1 LGNLQSPNFIKMKT
15 IKSVFSIKDLENL
28 TGIKAHTIRMWEK
41 RYDLLEP
48 ERSKTNIRSYNL
60 RNMQKLLNINFL
72 NTNGFKISKIAAL
85 DENEITTKVREL
97 SISENIE
104 HHSFNA
110 FKLSMLNFNH
120 QLFYKTYN
128 QLLEEKSFR
137 QIFNEILHPFIINIG
152 MLWQTQTISSA
163 HERFIT
169 SHIRQ
174 KILIHIERLQSIDP
188 RPRTKTF
195 VLFLPVNEVNDLGL
209 LYINYELL
217 SKGYHTIYLGENIPT
232 ENLKQLNNLYKDI
245 TYISYLTE
253 MPSMKN
259 ISTYLDDIYETSLK
273 GTSNTM
279 LITGK
284 RIKDLNVE
292 NLPEKMTVY
301 KSLDNLVKDL

>member
-1 LGNLQSPNFIKMKT
+1 MGNLKSPNIIKMKT

-195 VLFLPVNEVNDLGL
+195 VLFLPVNEVNDIGL

>member
-1 LGNLQSPNFIKMKT
+1 MGNLKSPYIIKMKT

-72 NTNGFKISKIAAL
+72 NTSGFKISKIAAL

>member
-1 LGNLQSPNFIKMKT
+1 MKT

-137 QIFNEILHPFIINIG
+137 QIFNEILYPFIIDIG
-152 MLWQTQTISSA
+152 ILWQTQTISSA

-169 SHIRQ
+169 SHILQ

-188 RPRTKTF
+188 RPGTKTF
-195 VLFLPVNEVNDLGL
+195 VLFLAVNEGMILVY
-209 LYINYELL
+209 YILTMNSLV
-217 SKGYHTIYLGENIPT
+217 
-232 ENLKQLNNLYKDI
+232 KDI
-245 TYISYLTE
+245 T
-253 MPSMKN
+253 PSTLAK
-259 ISTYLDDIYETSLK
+259 TFQQKT
-273 GTSNTM
+273 
-279 LITGK
+279 
-284 RIKDLNVE
+284 
-292 NLPEKMTVY
+292 
-301 KSLDNLVKDL
+301 

>member
-1 LGNLQSPNFIKMKT
+1 MKT

-72 NTNGFKISKIAAL
+72 NTSGFKISKIAAL

>member
-1 LGNLQSPNFIKMKT
+1 MKT

-195 VLFLPVNEVNDLGL
+195 VLFLPVNEVNDIGL

-245 TYISYLTE
+245 NYISYLIE

-273 GTSNTM
+273 GTPNTM

>member
-1 LGNLQSPNFIKMKT
+1 MKT

-72 NTNGFKISKIAAL
+72 NTSGFKISKIAAL

-195 VLFLPVNEVNDLGL
+195 VLFLPVNEVNDIGL

-273 GTSNTM
+273 GTPNTM

>member
-1 LGNLQSPNFIKMKT
+1 MKT

-48 ERSKTNIRSYNL
+48 ERSKTNIRSCNL

>member
-1 LGNLQSPNFIKMKT
+1 MKT
-15 IKSVFSIKDLENL
+15 IKTVFSIKDLEHL
-28 TGIKAHTIRMWEK
+28 TGIKAHTIRIWEK
-41 RYDLLEP
+41 RYNLLEP

-85 DENEITTKVREL
+85 DENEIATKVREL
-97 SISENIE
+97 SILENME

-128 QLLEEKSFR
+128 ELLEEKSFR
-137 QIFNEILHPFIINIG
+137 EIFNDIFFPLMINIDL
-152 MLWQTQTISSA
+152 LWQTQTISPA
-163 HERFIT
+163 HEQFIT

-174 KILIHIERLQSIDP
+174 KILIHIERLQSMNP
-188 RPRTKTF
+188 RPETKTF
-195 VLFLPVNEVNDLGL
+195 VLFLPLEEVNDIGL

-232 ENLKQLNNLYKDI
+232 ENLKQLNNIYKEI
-245 TYISYLTE
+245 TYVSYFTE
-253 MPSMKN
+253 IPNMKN
-259 ISTYLDDIYETSLK
+259 LSGYLDEIYETSLK
-273 GTSNTM
+273 NTSNTM

-284 RIKDLNVE
+284 RLKGFEVE
-292 NLPEKMTVY
+292 NLPEKITIY
-301 KSLDNLVKDL
+301 NSLDNLVKDL

>member
-1 LGNLQSPNFIKMKT
+1 
-15 IKSVFSIKDLENL
+15 
-28 TGIKAHTIRMWEK
+28 
-41 RYDLLEP
+41 
-48 ERSKTNIRSYNL
+48 
-60 RNMQKLLNINFL
+60 MQKLLNINFL

>member
-1 LGNLQSPNFIKMKT
+1 MGNLKSPYIIKMKT

>member
-1 LGNLQSPNFIKMKT
+1 MKT

-72 NTNGFKISKIAAL
+72 NTSGFKISKIAAL

-137 QIFNEILHPFIINIG
+137 QIFNEILHPFIIDIG

-195 VLFLPVNEVNDLGL
+195 VLFLPVNEVNDIGL

-245 TYISYLTE
+245 NYISYLTE

-273 GTSNTM
+273 GTPNTM

>member
-1 LGNLQSPNFIKMKT
+1 MKT

-28 TGIKAHTIRMWEK
+28 TGIKAHTIRIWEK
-41 RYDLLEP
+41 RYNLLEP

-85 DENEITTKVREL
+85 DENEIATKVREL
-97 SISENIE
+97 SILENIE

-137 QIFNEILHPFIINIG
+137 EIFNEIFYPLIIDIG
-152 MLWQTQTISSA
+152 MLWQTQTISPA

-169 SHIRQ
+169 SNVRQ
-174 KILIHIERLQSIDP
+174 KILIHIERLQSTDP
-188 RPRTKTF
+188 RPDTKTF
-195 VLFLPVNEVNDLGL
+195 VLFLPLDEVNDIGL
-209 LYINYELL
+209 LFVNFELL

-245 TYISYLTE
+245 TYVSYFTVV
-253 MPSMKN
+253 PSMKN
-259 ISTYLDDIYETSLK
+259 LSNYLGDIYESVLK

-279 LITGK
+279 LMTGK
-284 RIKDLNVE
+284 RLKDINNE
-292 NLPEKMTVY
+292 SLPDKMTVY
-301 KSLDNLVKDL
+301 NSLENLVKDL

>member
-1 LGNLQSPNFIKMKT
+1 MKT

-85 DENEITTKVREL
+85 DENEIATKVREL
-97 SISENIE
+97 SILENME

-128 QLLEEKSFR
+128 ELLEEKSFR
-137 QIFNEILHPFIINIG
+137 EIFNDIFFPLMINIDL
-152 MLWQTQTISSA
+152 LWQTQTISPA
-163 HERFIT
+163 HEQFIT

-174 KILIHIERLQSIDP
+174 KILIHIERLQSMNP
-188 RPRTKTF
+188 RPETKTF
-195 VLFLPVNEVNDLGL
+195 VLFLPLEEVNDIGL

-232 ENLKQLNNLYKDI
+232 ENLKQLNNIYKEI
-245 TYISYLTE
+245 TYVSYFTE
-253 MPSMKN
+253 IPNMKN
-259 ISTYLDDIYETSLK
+259 LSGYLDEIYETSLK
-273 GTSNTM
+273 NTSNTM

-284 RIKDLNVE
+284 RLKGFEVE
-292 NLPEKMTVY
+292 NLPEKITIY
-301 KSLDNLVKDL
+301 NSLDNLVKDL

>member
-1 LGNLQSPNFIKMKT
+1 MGNLQSPNFIKMKT

-85 DENEITTKVREL
+85 DENEIATKVREL
-97 SISENIE
+97 SILENME

-128 QLLEEKSFR
+128 ELLEEKSFR
-137 QIFNEILHPFIINIG
+137 EIFNDIFFPLMINIDL
-152 MLWQTQTISSA
+152 LWQTQTISPA
-163 HERFIT
+163 HEQFIT

-174 KILIHIERLQSIDP
+174 KILIHIERLQSMNP
-188 RPRTKTF
+188 RPETKTF
-195 VLFLPVNEVNDLGL
+195 VLFLPLEEVNDIGL

-232 ENLKQLNNLYKDI
+232 ENLKQLNNIYKEI
-245 TYISYLTE
+245 TYVSYFTE
-253 MPSMKN
+253 IPNMKN
-259 ISTYLDDIYETSLK
+259 LSGYLDEIYETSLK
-273 GTSNTM
+273 NTSNTM

-284 RIKDLNVE
+284 RLKGFEVE
-292 NLPEKMTVY
+292 NLPEKITIY
-301 KSLDNLVKDL
+301 NSLDNLVKDL

>member
-1 LGNLQSPNFIKMKT
+1 MKT

-163 HERFIT
+163 HELFIT

-195 VLFLPVNEVNDLGL
+195 VLFLPVNEVKDLGL

>member
-1 LGNLQSPNFIKMKT
+1 MKT

>member
-1 LGNLQSPNFIKMKT
+1 MGNLQSPNTIKMKT

-28 TGIKAHTIRMWEK
+28 TGIKAHTIRIWEK
-41 RYDLLEP
+41 RYNLLEP

-85 DENEITTKVREL
+85 DENEIATKVREL
-97 SISENIE
+97 SILENME

-128 QLLEEKSFR
+128 ELLEEKSFR
-137 QIFNEILHPFIINIG
+137 EIFNDIFFPLMINIDL
-152 MLWQTQTISSA
+152 LWQTQTISPA
-163 HERFIT
+163 HEQFIT

-174 KILIHIERLQSIDP
+174 KILIHIERLQSMNP
-188 RPRTKTF
+188 RPETKTF
-195 VLFLPVNEVNDLGL
+195 VLFLPLEEVNDIGL

-232 ENLKQLNNLYKDI
+232 ENLKQLNNIYKEI
-245 TYISYLTE
+245 TYVSYFTE
-253 MPSMKN
+253 IPNMKN
-259 ISTYLDDIYETSLK
+259 LSGYLDEIYETSLK
-273 GTSNTM
+273 NTSNTM

-284 RIKDLNVE
+284 RLKGFEVE
-292 NLPEKMTVY
+292 NLPEKITIY
-301 KSLDNLVKDL
+301 NSLDNLVKDL

>member
-1 LGNLQSPNFIKMKT
+1 MKT

-72 NTNGFKISKIAAL
+72 NTSGFKISKIAAL

-195 VLFLPVNEVNDLGL
+195 VLFLPVNEVNDIGL

>member
-1 LGNLQSPNFIKMKT
+1 MKT

-28 TGIKAHTIRMWEK
+28 TGIKAHTIRIWEK
-41 RYDLLEP
+41 RYNLLEP

-85 DENEITTKVREL
+85 DENEIATKVREL
-97 SISENIE
+97 SILENIE

-128 QLLEEKSFR
+128 ELLEEKSFR
-137 QIFNEILHPFIINIG
+137 EIFNDIFFPLMINIDL
-152 MLWQTQTISSA
+152 LWQTQTISPA
-163 HERFIT
+163 HEQFIT

-174 KILIHIERLQSIDP
+174 KILIHIERLQSMNP
-188 RPRTKTF
+188 RPETKTF
-195 VLFLPVNEVNDLGL
+195 VLFLPLEEVNDIGL

-232 ENLKQLNNLYKDI
+232 ENLKQLNNIYKEI
-245 TYISYLTE
+245 TYVSYFTE
-253 MPSMKN
+253 IPNMKN
-259 ISTYLDDIYETSLK
+259 LSGYLDEIYETSLK
-273 GTSNTM
+273 NTSNTM

-284 RIKDLNVE
+284 RLKGFEVE
-292 NLPEKMTVY
+292 NLPEKITIY
-301 KSLDNLVKDL
+301 NSLDNLVKDL

>member
-1 LGNLQSPNFIKMKT
+1 
-15 IKSVFSIKDLENL
+15 
-28 TGIKAHTIRMWEK
+28 
-41 RYDLLEP
+41 
-48 ERSKTNIRSYNL
+48 
-60 RNMQKLLNINFL
+60 
-72 NTNGFKISKIAAL
+72 
-85 DENEITTKVREL
+85 
-97 SISENIE
+97 
-104 HHSFNA
+104 
-110 FKLSMLNFNH
+110 
-120 QLFYKTYN
+120 
-128 QLLEEKSFR
+128 
-137 QIFNEILHPFIINIG
+137 

-195 VLFLPVNEVNDLGL
+195 VLFLPVNEVNDIGL

-245 TYISYLTE
+245 TYVSYLTE

-273 GTSNTM
+273 GTPNTM

>member
-1 LGNLQSPNFIKMKT
+1 MKT
-15 IKSVFSIKDLENL
+15 IKTVFSIKDLEHL
-28 TGIKAHTIRMWEK
+28 TGIKAHTIRIWEK
-41 RYDLLEP
+41 RYNLLEP

-85 DENEITTKVREL
+85 DENEIATKVREL
-97 SISENIE
+97 SILENIE

-128 QLLEEKSFR
+128 ELLEEKSFR
-137 QIFNEILHPFIINIG
+137 EIFNDIFFPLMINIDL
-152 MLWQTQTISSA
+152 LWQTQTISPA
-163 HERFIT
+163 HEQFIT

-174 KILIHIERLQSIDP
+174 KILIHIERLQSMNP
-188 RPRTKTF
+188 RPETKTF
-195 VLFLPVNEVNDLGL
+195 VLFLPLEEVNDIGL

-232 ENLKQLNNLYKDI
+232 ENLKQLNNIYKEI
-245 TYISYLTE
+245 TYVSYFTE
-253 MPSMKN
+253 IPNMKN
-259 ISTYLDDIYETSLK
+259 LSGYLDEIYETSLK
-273 GTSNTM
+273 NTSNTM

-284 RIKDLNVE
+284 RLKGFEVE
-292 NLPEKMTVY
+292 NLPEKITIY
-301 KSLDNLVKDL
+301 NSLDNLVKDL

>member
-1 LGNLQSPNFIKMKT
+1 MKT

-28 TGIKAHTIRMWEK
+28 TGIKTHTIRMWEK
-41 RYDLLEP
+41 RYDVLEP

-259 ISTYLDDIYETSLK
+259 ISNYLNDIYETSLK

>member
-110 FKLSMLNFNH
+110 FKLSMLLNF
-120 QLFYKTYN
+120 QCF
-128 QLLEEKSFR
+128 
-137 QIFNEILHPFIINIG
+137 
-152 MLWQTQTISSA
+152 
-163 HERFIT
+163 
-169 SHIRQ
+169 
-174 KILIHIERLQSIDP
+174 
-188 RPRTKTF
+188 
-195 VLFLPVNEVNDLGL
+195 
-209 LYINYELL
+209 
-217 SKGYHTIYLGENIPT
+217 
-232 ENLKQLNNLYKDI
+232 
-245 TYISYLTE
+245 
-253 MPSMKN
+253 
-259 ISTYLDDIYETSLK
+259 
-273 GTSNTM
+273 
-279 LITGK
+279 
-284 RIKDLNVE
+284 
-292 NLPEKMTVY
+292 
-301 KSLDNLVKDL
+301 

>member
-1 LGNLQSPNFIKMKT
+1 MKT

-41 RYDLLEP
+41 RYDLLDP